1 MTCCVPQSAGRGFIS
16 IGSGSYGHT
25 IDRFSLTGL
34 AECAVPIEEAPS
46 SEFEQVLYHVA
57 HAALTNE
64 PGAVGNTLFSHC
76 GFLCRQKKDR
86 PSGRSIKWGRMKSN
100 MGLNCLTGMVRD
112 CQFCGFVR
120 EHLWRTYGA
129 ALSSVDDWLI
139 GVSRIGICDC
149 GSDLSAPCLLQM
161 HTDESVALV
170 PRGRHLQSGSTR
182 GVNLLLRQ

>member
-1 MTCCVPQSAGRGFIS
+1 MICCVLQLADRGFTS

-34 AECAVPIEEAPS
+34 ADRSVAIKETPS

-139 GVSRIGICDC
+139 GVSRIWTGDCDP
-149 GSDLSAPCLLQM
+149 SVPCLLQM

-170 PRGRHLQSGSTR
+170 PRGRHRQSDLTR

>member
-1 MTCCVPQSAGRGFIS
+1 MTCCVLQLADRGFTS

-34 AECAVPIEEAPS
+34 ADRSVAIKETPS

-86 PSGRSIKWGRMKSN
+86 PSGRSLKWGRMKSN
-100 MGLNCLTGMVRD
+100 MGLNCLTGMVRY
-112 CQFCGFVR
+112 CQLCGFVR

-161 HTDESVALV
+161 HTDESVALG
-170 PRGRHLQSGSTR
+170 PRGRHRQSDLTR

>member
-1 MTCCVPQSAGRGFIS
+1 MTCCVLQSVGRGFTS
-16 IGSGSYGHT
+16 IGSGSYWHT
-25 IDRFSLTGL
+25 IHRFSLTGL
-34 AECAVPIEEAPS
+34 AERTVAIEEAPS

-64 PGAVGNTLFSHC
+64 PGAVGSTLFSHC
-76 GFLCRQKKDR
+76 EFLCRQKKDR
-86 PSGRSIKWGRMKSN
+86 PSGRSLKWGRMKSN

-170 PRGRHLQSGSTR
+170 PRDHHLRSVLIPS
-182 GVNLLLRQ
+182 VNLLLRQ